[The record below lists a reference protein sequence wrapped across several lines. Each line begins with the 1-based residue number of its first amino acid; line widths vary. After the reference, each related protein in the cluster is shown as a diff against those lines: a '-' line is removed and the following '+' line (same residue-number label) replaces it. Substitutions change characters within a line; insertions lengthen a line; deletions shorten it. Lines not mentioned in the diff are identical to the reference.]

1 MKAGENILVWDTSS
15 LRCRTDNMKMSN
27 KLLVTWV
34 CSLRD
39 EVKAGDT
46 ALGFIITEAGVEAEV
61 SQGRCVESRRGGLKT
76 SRPP

>member
-1 MKAGENILVWDTSS
+1 
-15 LRCRTDNMKMSN
+15 MKMSN

-46 ALGFIITEAGVEAEV
+46 ALAFIITEAGVEARGVAEV
-61 SQGRCVESRRGGLKT
+61 SQGGCVESRRGGLKT